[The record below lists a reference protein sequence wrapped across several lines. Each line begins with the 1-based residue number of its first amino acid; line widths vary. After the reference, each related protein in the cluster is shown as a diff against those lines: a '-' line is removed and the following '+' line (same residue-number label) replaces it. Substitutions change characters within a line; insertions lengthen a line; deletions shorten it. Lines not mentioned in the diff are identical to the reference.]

1 MNTMNTASHQAPP
14 GLLNLN
20 ELDLSLLV
28 ELLTKL
34 APDVMNLHEE
44 EQVGF
49 LQKTLSGLGV

>member
-1 MNTMNTASHQAPP
+1 MNTASHQAPP